1 MTKEKQLISQIGLK
15 ESMVYK
21 MKKGHRY
28 PSFATMA
35 KIEKVLNWSI
45 KDQVESRKVGNYHV
59 DFEKALIS

>member
-1 MTKEKQLISQIGLK
+1 MTKEKQLIHKIGLK

-35 KIEKVLNWSI
+35 KIEEVLSWSI
-45 KDQVESRKVGNYHV
+45 KDQVESRKAGSYHV
-59 DFEKALIS
+59 DFEKALVG